1 MAQNNGSNEEVQL
14 VIFGLGS
21 EEYAFDI
28 LTVQEIKR
36 MTDITRVP
44 HTPEYIKGVINL
56 RGSVLPVLDLK
67 IRMKL
72 LPSPITE
79 DTRIIIIK
87 TEQVFVG
94 ILVDAVSEVVSLN
107 CSEIEPP
114 QGNSAIAA
122 EKYVNGIGKLDD
134 RLLIILNPQSIIDIV

>member
-1 MAQNNGSNEEVQL
+1 MSQNNDSNEEIQL
-14 VIFGLGS
+14 VIFRLGS

-36 MTDITRVP
+36 ITDITRVP

-67 IRMKL
+67 TRMNL
-72 LPSPITE
+72 ASSPFTE

-94 ILVDAVSEVVSLN
+94 MLVDSVSEVVSVK
-107 CSEIEPP
+107 CSEVEPP
-114 QGNSAIAA
+114 QGNSAVVTENCI
-122 EKYVNGIGKLDD
+122 KGIGKLGD
-134 RLLIILNPQSIIDIV
+134 RLLIILNPQNIIDII